1 MERVQTSTARHI
13 HGQRVLAKA
22 FGALGAYAR
31 YAIRTA
37 YLDNKSAKANTQ
49 RLEFKAFKSW
59 QRFLLS
65 RTQKI
70 DMGALADQ
78 LRRIS
83 LQR

>member
-37 YLDNKSAKANTQ
+37 YLDNKSAKANT
-49 RLEFKAFKSW
+49 
-59 QRFLLS
+59 
-65 RTQKI
+65 
-70 DMGALADQ
+70 
-78 LRRIS
+78 
-83 LQR
+83 